1 MSIRRMVLT
10 MIIVIIVAGLILI
23 LKILDYKEEEDL
35 LASITEPLPEEVLLP
50 VILGSTGPID
60 EVKVLM
66 KKVEPVVDPEE
77 LDMLAHLLH
86 GECGSDTCPDE
97 MQIATGSVLL
107 NRIKSDYFPDTMK
120 ECIFQKNQ
128 YSCTRK
134 GGGYW
139 QEPTER
145 TVENAKWLLEN
156 GSQLP
161 GTVVFQS
168 QYRQGDGVY
177 KQIGNQYYCYKED

>member
-60 EVKVLM
+60 EVKVLT

-77 LDMLAHLLH
+77 LDLLARLIQ
-86 GECGSDTCPDE
+86 EEAGSDWCTDE
-97 MQIATGSVLL
+97 LQRAVGSVVL
-107 NRIKSDYFPDTMK
+107 NRMDDKRYPDTMHGV
-120 ECIFQKNQ
+120 IYQKGQ
-128 YSCTRK
+128 YSTAKRLDK
-134 GGGYW
+134 TT
-139 QEPTER
+139 PTER
-145 TVENAKWLLEN
+145 VRKNAEYLLAN
-156 GSQLP
+156 GSTLP
-161 GTVVFQS
+161 EDVIFQANFK
-168 QYRQGDGVY
+168 QGKVYKELQGVY
-177 KQIGNQYYCYKED
+177 FGK

>member
-1 MSIRRMVLT
+1 MNLKRM
-10 MIIVIIVAGLILI
+10 LILMI
-23 LKILDYKEEEDL
+23 LIVVTAATILIAKILDYKEEEMFFDL
-35 LASITEPLPEEVLLP
+35 AVEPIVNEVDLPEVCGTTSPTE
-50 VILGSTGPID
+50 
-60 EVKVLM
+60 EVKVIQ
-66 KKVEPVVDPEE
+66 KKATYTDDE
-77 LDMLAHLLH
+77 LYMLSHLLN

-97 MQIATGSVLL
+97 MQLCTGSVLL
-107 NRIKSDYFPDTMK
+107 NRIKSGKFPDTME

-139 QEPTER
+139 EEPTQR
-145 TVENAKWLLEN
+145 TINNAKWLLEN

-161 GTVVFQS
+161 DNVVFQS

-177 KQIGNQYYCYKED
+177 KQVGNQYYCFKN